1 MMNILQTIWS
11 ALTTPNET
19 LTQILIIPLA
29 FIDAYVG
36 MLFFTTI
43 LNINVS
49 IKRKIVYV
57 LIYGI
62 IGNILTFSV
71 PATYKL
77 FINLIIWPILIF
89 FILKPGFIKTL
100 LSVVATLIVTSIL
113 ESVFI
118 NMFLILFNIT
128 SQDIVQIPLYRLFSV
143 LCIYAFMFFLAKL
156 IKYFKLNINVFEN
169 LSRKS
174 KILLIVSASLIL
186 IVLCIQFVL
195 LIFYSSS
202 MPAIVSII
210 NIIVL
215 IIYFT
220 ISITSI
226 INISKLE
233 STKIELENAQ
243 RTIHT
248 LTILHDTVRSF
259 KHDFDN
265 MVNSIGGYVV
275 NEDIEGLKKYY
286 NQLLEECNK
295 TNNLYA
301 LSPSVINHPAIY
313 HILASKYYE
322 ADKENIQIHLN
333 VFLDL
338 NEIEERMKIY
348 DFTRILGILL
358 DNAIDAAKE
367 CDKKLINVT
376 FRKEVSND
384 MIALIIQNTYTNKD
398 VDTEA
403 IYQKGVSSKENHT
416 GLGLW
421 KIRQILMHNNNL
433 NLYTTK
439 DEQFFTQQLEI
450 FK

>member
-1 MMNILQTIWS
+1 MDILQTIWS
-11 ALTTPNET
+11 ALTTPNEP
-19 LTQILIIPLA
+19 LTKILFIPINFLDA
-29 FIDAYVG
+29 FIG

-43 LNINVS
+43 LNIDAS
-49 IKRKIVYV
+49 KKRKIIYV
-57 LIYGI
+57 LVYGAVGTI
-62 IGNILTFSV
+62 ISLVASSS
-71 PATYKL
+71 YKL
-77 FINLIIWPILIF
+77 FIVLIAWPILIF

-100 LSVVATLIVTSIL
+100 LAVVTTLIVTSIL
-113 ESVFI
+113 ESVFA
-118 NMFLILFNIT
+118 NLFLIILNAP
-128 SQDIVQIPLYRLFSV
+128 SLDVVVIPLYRLIIGLS
-143 LCIYAFMFFLAKL
+143 IYIFMFFLTKL
-156 IKYFKLNINVFEN
+156 IKYFKININVFEN
-169 LSRKS
+169 LSNKS
-174 KILLIVSASLIL
+174 KLLLVASALLVL

-210 NIIVL
+210 NILVL

-220 ISITSI
+220 ISIASI

-233 STKIELENAQ
+233 ATKRDLESAQ
-243 RTIHT
+243 RHIHS

-265 MVNSIGGYVV
+265 IVNSIGGYVV

-286 NQLLEECNK
+286 NQLLEECNR
-295 TNNLYA
+295 TNNLAA

-313 HILASKYYE
+313 YILATKYYE
-322 ADKENIQIHLN
+322 ADKENVQIRLK

-338 NEIEERMKIY
+338 NEIETRMKIY

-367 CDKKLINVT
+367 CEKKLINVT
-376 FRKEVSND
+376 FRKEVSNE
-384 MIALIIQNTYTNKD
+384 MITVIIQNTYNNKD
-398 VDTEA
+398 VNTEE
-403 IYQKGVSSKENHT
+403 IYQKGVSTKENHT

-421 KIRQILMHNNNL
+421 KVRQILMHNNNL

-439 DEQFFTQQLEI
+439 DKEFFTQQFEI
-450 FK
+450 YK